1 MSTLMSEPVSHGWLG
16 HLAASVEQ
24 CAFQHAMSSGFFG
37 WDGSLVIQA
46 YFLKAWILMKAI
58 VCPSAPGAYPLAVS
72 AMDRP
77 PQHELAKALEAQPII
92 RQRLLSEETPYL
104 TRWASQTAI
113 GVRSVAAMRLNAVAL
128 EKLAEWWCPCNPSP
142 KAVSISLL
150 RQEAGN
156 LDGGVIMEL
165 EPNHV
170 QTNHRLCLFHFKIH
184 SCQNQ
189 AP

>member
-1 MSTLMSEPVSHGWLG
+1 MAWAPCCLSRAVRLPARSEFWIFWLG
-16 HLAASVEQ
+16 WE
-24 CAFQHAMSSGFFG
+24 FGDSSLFFEG
-37 WDGSLVIQA
+37 VDPDESNCLP
-46 YFLKAWILMKAI
+46 K
-58 VCPSAPGAYPLAVS
+58 CPWCLPSS
-72 AMDRP
+72 CAMDRP